1 MFKVYSCGCRGV
13 LKKEIIYTADAGV
26 PRNVPLSQAVKVGN
40 TIYLSSFVGMNA
52 RTHKIEGKTIEE
64 QTRQSI
70 KNCESVLKAGRST
83 LSDVVRVMVLLK
95 NPRDFDRMNKEYA
108 KFFPKDPP
116 ARTVVRIGAHL
127 PNALISIMMT
137 AVVSGSGAESVL
149 EE

>member
-1 MFKVYSCGCRGV
+1 MFKVNTSPRRGV
-13 LKKEIIYTADAGV
+13 LKKEIIYTAEAGV
-26 PRNVPLSQAVKVGN
+26 PTNVPLSQAVKVGN
-40 TIYLSSFVGMNA
+40 TIYLSSFVGMNP

-70 KNCESVLKAGRST
+70 KNCESVLKAGGST
-83 LSDVVRVMVLLK
+83 LTDVVRVMVLLK
-95 NPRDFDRMNKEYA
+95 NPRDFDRMNMEYS

-137 AVVSGSGAESVL
+137 AVVSGSGEESVL